1 MKVTL
6 GVTGGIAAYKAAEL
20 VRALQAK
27 ALEVQVVM
35 TEGAQ
40 RFVQPL
46 TFAALTG
53 RRVITSLWAEQAA
66 DEAAGRSPAMEHI
79 ELAQETAALLVAPA
93 SASALARL
101 AHGDASDFLSTLYLA
116 TPSPV
121 VLAPAMNVRMWEHSA
136 VQANLAVLEERG
148 AVVVP
153 PGAGALAC
161 GMTGPGRL
169 AEIPAIVE
177 ATLQALQRS
186 ESLADQTVVVTAGG
200 TREALDP
207 VRFLGNRSS
216 GKMGYALAEAA
227 ARRGARVTI
236 VSAPTALRPPPGCEL
251 VPVVTA
257 AAMRDACLHL
267 LPEADLFIMAAAV
280 ADYRPAAPSETKLR
294 RSGPLTLE
302 LEPTE
307 DILALLVTHRRPGTL
322 LIGFA
327 AETAGAEE
335 ALGSGRSKLMRKG
348 ADAIVL
354 NDVARPGLG
363 FDADRN
369 AATFLTRS
377 TAVDLPAMHKRELAG
392 CILDEIARLRRPERL
407 IAELDEPLTVEC

>member
-40 RFVQPL
+40 RFIQPL

-53 RRVITSLWAEQAA
+53 RRVITSLWAEQVAE
-66 DEAAGRSPAMEHI
+66 EAAGDSPAMEHI
-79 ELAQETAALLVAPA
+79 ELAQNTAALLVAPA
-93 SASALARL
+93 SASVLARL
-101 AHGDASDFLSTLYLA
+101 AHGDGSDFLSTLYLA
-116 TPSPV
+116 TTVPV
-121 VLAPAMNVRMWEHSA
+121 LLAPAMNVRMWEHPA
-136 VQANLAVLEERG
+136 VQANLALLEERG
-148 AVVVP
+148 AVVIQ

-169 AEIPAIVE
+169 AEIPTIVE

-186 ESLADQTVVVTAGG
+186 ESLAGQTVVVTAGG

-227 ARRGARVTI
+227 ARRGARVFLI
-236 VSAPTALRPPPGCEL
+236 SAPTALRPPPGCEL
-251 VPVVTA
+251 VPAVTA
-257 AAMRDACLHL
+257 AQMQAVALRL

-280 ADYRPAAPSETKLR
+280 ADYRPAAPSDTKLR
-294 RSGPLTLE
+294 RSGMLTLE

-307 DILALLVTHRRPGTL
+307 DILALLAAQRRPGTL
-322 LIGFA
+322 LVGFA
-327 AETAGAEE
+327 AETASAEE
-335 ALGSGRSKLMRKG
+335 ALGSGRAKLVRKG

-354 NDVARPGLG
+354 NDVSRPGLG
-363 FDADRN
+363 FDADHN
-369 AATFLTRS
+369 AATFLTRT

-392 CILDEIARLRRPERL
+392 CILDEVARLRRPERV
-407 IAELDEPLTVEC
+407 IAEFDEPLPTER